1 MENRLSDT
9 IEVKRRNGVV
19 IVYRVPRWP
28 SGAPV
33 AWQAEDK
40 AKVALQ
46 SPFAFIGP
54 GMLGAGGAAYD
65 SAQTPRY

>member
-40 AKVALQ
+40 AKAVLR
-46 SPFAFIGP
+46 SPFVFIPSPGP
-54 GMLGAGGAAYD
+54 EAVW
-65 SAQTPRY
+65 

>member
-40 AKVALQ
+40 AKAQLRNPMTWGPLPPPQ
-46 SPFAFIGP
+46 SFGLRGYA
-54 GMLGAGGAAYD
+54 
-65 SAQTPRY
+65 